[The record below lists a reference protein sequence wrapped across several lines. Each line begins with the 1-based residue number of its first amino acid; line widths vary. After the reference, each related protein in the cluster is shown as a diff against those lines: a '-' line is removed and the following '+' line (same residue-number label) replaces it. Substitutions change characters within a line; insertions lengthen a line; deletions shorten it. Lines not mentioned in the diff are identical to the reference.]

1 MDAEKYIKEN
11 KRMCNSYDGCINCP
25 FNRANNN
32 EMDYCIDTTN
42 SEIVKKQ
49 VEIVEKWSK
58 EHPIVTNAMKF
69 KEVFGCEP
77 YETMTIRYCPP
88 VAYRT
93 SKCMRNCEECK
104 VWWDEEWKEPKN
116 D

>member
-1 MDAEKYIKEN
+1 MDAERYIIEM
-11 KRMCNSYDGCINCP
+11 KRMCDSYLGCIGCP
-25 FNRANNN
+25 IRAKKDNS
-32 EMDYCIDTTN
+32 DIDCSDFISTYPK
-42 SEIVKKQ
+42 EAVK
-49 VEIVEKWSK
+49 IVEEWSK
-58 EHPIVTNAMKF
+58 EYPIMTNAMKF

-88 VAYRT
+88 IAYRT

-104 VWWDEEWKEPKN
+104 VWWDEGWKEPEN